1 MPLPR
6 PGVGHG
12 VGIAAPVLD
21 STMQVQLLADHE
33 EPGSLLRRSLPPFLD
48 AGQAVVS
55 TILKCSDG

>member
-12 VGIAAPVLD
+12 VGIAALD
-21 STMQVQLLADHE
+21 STMQVPLLADHE